1 MTETNLIFMS
11 ISVFLTGLCVIWT
24 IRAATKISREF
35 ERLYELEK
43 EYKRYLDN
51 YVALSIITVPE
62 GHEKYIYVQGDYTNW
77 TISTVKDQSK

>member
-1 MTETNLIFMS
+1 MAEHVLI
-11 ISVFLTGLCVIWT
+11 IVCFLAGLCIIWT
-24 IRAATKISREF
+24 IRAATKISRDF

-77 TISTVKDQSK
+77 TISTVKEQGE